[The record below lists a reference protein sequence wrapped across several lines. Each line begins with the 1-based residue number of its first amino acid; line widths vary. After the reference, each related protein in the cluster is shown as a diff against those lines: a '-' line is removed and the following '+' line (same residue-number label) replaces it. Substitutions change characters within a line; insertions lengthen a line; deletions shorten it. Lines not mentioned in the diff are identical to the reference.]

1 MRDEYDFSQTK
12 RAKDIPHLAKL
23 QAQFKTQVQI
33 ELDNNVIEAL
43 KTQAKLKGI
52 DYQILVNQA
61 LRSFV
66 QNLNVHSF
74 S

>member
-1 MRDEYDFSQTK
+1 MRDEYDFSQAK

-23 QAQFKTQVQI
+23 QTQLKTQVQI
-33 ELDNNVIEAL
+33 ELDNDVIEAL

-66 QNLNVHSF
+66 QNS
-74 S
+74 